1 MNESMGLP
9 MHDADH
15 DRDDA
20 SEAAL
25 LNAFGYPEPVWQRF
39 VDAPRA
45 GRFDASTPGVVSGR
59 AGTPAA
65 RSVLSLQMQF
75 DEHGRVV
82 DARFRAY
89 GCPSSIAVGA
99 WIAEWSLGRSTDD
112 MTGLSASTLRR
123 ELEIPE
129 DRAHC
134 ALMGE
139 DALRNLLNRYRE
151 KLT

>member
-1 MNESMGLP
+1 MGLN
-9 MHDADH
+9 MQART
-15 DRDDA
+15 RDDDA
-20 SEAAL
+20 
-25 LNAFGYPEPVWQRF
+25 NAFGYPPRIWQLF
-39 VDAPRA
+39 EAAPRA
-45 GRFDASTPGVVSGR
+45 GRFEPGTPGVVAGK

-65 RSVLSLQMQF
+65 RSVLSLELRF
-75 DEHGRVV
+75 DRGRVV

-99 WIAEWSLGRSTDD
+99 WIAQWSQNREPAELAALTAAKLRS
-112 MTGLSASTLRR
+112 

-139 DALRNLLNRYRE
+139 DALRDILS
-151 KLT
+151 KIKT

>member
-1 MNESMGLP
+1 MDMQT
-9 MHDADH
+9 
-15 DRDDA
+15 
-20 SEAAL
+20 
-25 LNAFGYPEPVWQRF
+25 NANAYNYPAKIWDLFET
-39 VDAPRA
+39 APRA
-45 GRFDASTPGVVSGR
+45 GRFDAGTQGVIAGK

-65 RSVLSLQMQF
+65 RSVLSLEMRF
-75 DEHGRVV
+75 EKGRVA

-99 WIAEWSLGRSTDD
+99 WIAQWSIGREPAELAALT
-112 MTGLSASTLRR
+112 AARLRA

-139 DALRNLLNRYRE
+139 DAVRDLAARYRE
-151 KLT
+151 N

>member
-1 MNESMGLP
+1 MI
-9 MHDADH
+9 
-15 DRDDA
+15 
-20 SEAAL
+20 
-25 LNAFGYPEPVWQRF
+25 
-39 VDAPRA
+39 
-45 GRFDASTPGVVSGR
+45 TGR

-65 RSVLSLQMQF
+65 RSVLSLALRF
-75 DEHGRVV
+75 DGGGRVA

-99 WIAEWSLGRSTDD
+99 WIAQWSLGRDAAELA
-112 MTGLSASTLRR
+112 MLSAAQLRA

-139 DALRNLLNRYRE
+139 DALRDLLAQYKTDPRH
-151 KLT
+151 L

>member
-1 MNESMGLP
+1 MDMQ
-9 MHDADH
+9 A
-15 DRDDA
+15 
-20 SEAAL
+20 
-25 LNAFGYPEPVWQRF
+25 NAFSYPAKIWSLFES
-39 VDAPRA
+39 APRA
-45 GRFDASTPGVVSGR
+45 GRFEAGTRGVIAGK

-65 RSVLSLQMQF
+65 RSVLSIELQF
-75 DEHGRVV
+75 DKGSVA

-99 WIAEWSLGRSTDD
+99 WIADWSIGRKPAELVQ
-112 MTGLSASTLRR
+112 LSAAQLRR

-139 DALRNLLNRYRE
+139 DAMRDLLARYRE
-151 KLT
+151 TA

>member
-1 MNESMGLP
+1 MVN
-9 MHDADH
+9 
-15 DRDDA
+15 
-20 SEAAL
+20 
-25 LNAFGYPEPVWQRF
+25 
-39 VDAPRA
+39 
-45 GRFDASTPGVVSGR
+45 GR

-65 RSVLSLQMQF
+65 RSVLSIELQFQ
-75 DEHGRVV
+75 EGRVA

-99 WIAEWSLGRSTDD
+99 WIADWSIGREPAELAQLG
-112 MTGLSASTLRR
+112 AAQLRR

-139 DALRNLLNRYRE
+139 DALRDLLARYRE
-151 KLT
+151 TA

>member
-1 MNESMGLP
+1 MDMQSTSSN
-9 MHDADH
+9 DA
-15 DRDDA
+15 
-20 SEAAL
+20 
-25 LNAFGYPEPVWQRF
+25 NAYGYPPRIWQLF
-39 VDAPRA
+39 QQAPRA
-45 GRFDASTPGVVSGR
+45 GRFEPGTPGVVAGK

-65 RSVLSLQMQF
+65 RSVLSLEMRFEQ
-75 DEHGRVV
+75 GRVI

-99 WIAEWSLGRSTDD
+99 WIAQWSQGREPAELAA
-112 MTGLSASTLRR
+112 LSAAHLRA

-139 DALRNLLNRYRE
+139 DALRDLLANI
-151 KLT
+151 KT